1 MDVQGRTG
9 RIQWD
14 GTAITISRRT
24 GEIRIPVEQI
34 SAVEWHPAGAL
45 SVGWLRLIVP
55 GTPPPR
61 VQRRPAQMARI
72 DPYAVVF
79 SRGQQ
84 PAFEELRYA
93 LGM

>member
-1 MDVQGRTG
+1 MDAQGRTG
-9 RIQWD
+9 RMQWD
-14 GTAITISRRT
+14 GAAITISRRS
-24 GEIRIPVEQI
+24 GEIRVPVEQI
-34 SAVEWHPAGAL
+34 SAVEWHQAGAL

-72 DPYAVVF
+72 DRYAVVF
-79 SRGQQ
+79 SRAQQ
-84 PAFEELRYA
+84 PAFEKLRHA